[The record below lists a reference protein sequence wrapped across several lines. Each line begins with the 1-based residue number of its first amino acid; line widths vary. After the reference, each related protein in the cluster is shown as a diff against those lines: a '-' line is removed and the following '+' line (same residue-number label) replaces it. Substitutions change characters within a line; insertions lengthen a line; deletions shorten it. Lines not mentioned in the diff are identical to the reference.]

1 MECYAVIKK
10 NKIHLYV
17 PVGNNAHD
25 ILLNKR
31 INLQNSVHSVK
42 ICVNCVY
49 VLMCSCVGK

>member
-31 INLQNSVHSVK
+31 INLQNSMYSVK